1 MKMPLEYHLE
11 IRCDRLNA
19 MCNSLWALTTEDIP
33 QEMLQDLGIEF
44 NPMDIHTGDT
54 NPSVTRH
61 FLPRVDF
68 PSCRDM
74 NGRFEDPMWKI
85 KSSSWLGEGLPVLGK
100 KTQHLHE
107 LLPKALIANAF
118 LLQSAQRFHWIE
130 SKYRFPFIGTDGLH
144 DFRVKLNYENDSNSH
159 FEDYIDEAIWQRG
172 VWDLRMDLD
181 GPEFQK
187 PICANHGVM
196 VVHIRQPLFERPS
209 VTEVILL
216 LGSIMD
222 GTACQIEGLKLPTDP
237 PIRDRVKLYK
247 ILPRMIIAYNR
258 GQVRILYA
266 YFDDGKL
273 RVQYT
278 PLVSFKQFEVI
289 PPSGVRYAD
298 MINWSEYQDN
308 MDILIKWFWPKV
320 PELDVM

>member
-1 MKMPLEYHLE
+1 MLE
-11 IRCDRLNA
+11 
-19 MCNSLWALTTEDIP
+19 
-33 QEMLQDLGIEF
+33 DLGIEF

-54 NPSVTRH
+54 NPSVTRY

-68 PSCRDM
+68 PSCRDVK
-74 NGRFEDPMWKI
+74 GRLEDPMWEI

-100 KTQHLHE
+100 KTQPLYE
-107 LLPKALIANAF
+107 LLHKALTANAF
-118 LLQSAQRFHWIE
+118 LLNRFQNWAWFTELHCF
-130 SKYRFPFIGTDGLH
+130 RFIGTDGPH
-144 DFRVKLNYENDSNSH
+144 DFRVKLNYEDDSNRH
-159 FEDYIDEAIWQRG
+159 FEDYIDDAIWKRG
-172 VWDLRMDLD
+172 AWALEMDLD

-187 PICANHGVM
+187 PTCANHGVM
-196 VVHIRQPLFERPS
+196 VVYIKQSLFERPS
-209 VTEVILL
+209 ATEVILL

-247 ILPRMIIAYNR
+247 ILPVRAFSYRVFSRMIIAYSGR

-278 PLVSFKQFEVI
+278 PLMSFQQFEVI

-308 MDILIKWFWPKV
+308 MDILTKWFWPKV
-320 PELDVM
+320 RWM